1 MQQQRNTVLIMLIMF
16 TIFMFF
22 TWSGDRNAA
31 IQAQNQPEVKI
42 QAPKTDNLLKVSTD
56 LYDLDISLDNGDIL
70 KADLKDQKQEI
81 NSSENFHL
89 LKITNNFKY
98 FASSNL
104 VAAQPEDQNL
114 DPTQQSS
121 SQFRYMDVKYTSD
134 KKSYMMSKPQ
144 DQDGRDIK
152 EYCSVY
158 RASRNPDQKTSN
170 KDALNPPSDNSNLV
184 VTLKGTTSDGISVN
198 KIFTFERCSHEIRV
212 SFEVS
217 NLHKPLRIAQ
227 ISSLE
232 QSVNDPDLN
241 SGMFGT
247 SAYRGTAYSTADTK
261 YQKESFSDIGELKQ
275 PENVRSSKGG
285 WISMIQHYFVSAWI
299 GAENTSNTIFSYGKD
314 NEETA
319 VVGIRSQD
327 IAVTPGEKAT
337 LSNILWIG
345 PKDIHEMKKVSP
357 NLELTVDY
365 GWLSFL
371 SIWLY
376 YALDFIHQILPN
388 WGVAIIILTI
398 LVRSSMYWLTKK
410 QYVSMAKMRILTP
423 KMNEL
428 KELYKDDRQKL
439 SMAMM
444 ELYQKE
450 KVNPLGGCLPILIQ
464 MPIFIALYWTF
475 MESTELRHSAFCLW
489 IHDLS
494 AYDPYFV
501 LPILMGVTM
510 LIIQKMSPTTITD
523 PMQKKIMLLMPIVF
537 TGLFCTFPAGL
548 TLYWLVSNIFTII
561 QQMVIFRALE
571 KKGLS
576 LKNQTK

>member
-31 IQAQNQPEVKI
+31 IQAQNQPEVQI

-275 PENVRSSKGG
+275 PEYVRSSKGG
-285 WISMIQHYFVSAWI
+285 
-299 GAENTSNTIFSYGKD
+299 
-314 NEETA
+314 
-319 VVGIRSQD
+319 
-327 IAVTPGEKAT
+327 
-337 LSNILWIG
+337 
-345 PKDIHEMKKVSP
+345 
-357 NLELTVDY
+357 
-365 GWLSFL
+365 
-371 SIWLY
+371 
-376 YALDFIHQILPN
+376 
-388 WGVAIIILTI
+388 
-398 LVRSSMYWLTKK
+398 
-410 QYVSMAKMRILTP
+410 
-423 KMNEL
+423 
-428 KELYKDDRQKL
+428 
-439 SMAMM
+439 
-444 ELYQKE
+444 
-450 KVNPLGGCLPILIQ
+450 
-464 MPIFIALYWTF
+464 
-475 MESTELRHSAFCLW
+475 
-489 IHDLS
+489 
-494 AYDPYFV
+494 
-501 LPILMGVTM
+501 
-510 LIIQKMSPTTITD
+510 
-523 PMQKKIMLLMPIVF
+523 
-537 TGLFCTFPAGL
+537 
-548 TLYWLVSNIFTII
+548 
-561 QQMVIFRALE
+561 
-571 KKGLS
+571 
-576 LKNQTK
+576 